1 MIFLKEN
8 MRRIRNQNGFSLRDL
23 GELTNMDYSSL
34 SKIERGVIKNPTIK
48 TIDRIAEALGVSL
61 DQLVKL

>member
-1 MIFLKEN
+1 